1 MQKFHRSLLTSPAGY
16 FALYYTPLPLPCHVL
31 YPTQNKNLRQQ
42 AGQNRQRLLP
52 LITSSGK
59 LSPVTFNGNN
69 LPPLKQKT
77 LLKELSVK
85 KIEQV

>member
-1 MQKFHRSLLTSPAGY
+1 
-16 FALYYTPLPLPCHVL
+16 
-31 YPTQNKNLRQQ
+31 
-42 AGQNRQRLLP
+42 LP